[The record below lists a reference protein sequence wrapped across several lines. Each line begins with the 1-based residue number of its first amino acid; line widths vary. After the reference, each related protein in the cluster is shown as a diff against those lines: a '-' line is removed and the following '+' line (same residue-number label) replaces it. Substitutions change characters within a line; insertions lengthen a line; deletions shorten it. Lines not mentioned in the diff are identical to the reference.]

1 MEIQVHTLSKTPN
14 ARTGNDEK
22 KTLYVATK
30 NGSYNVYYKREN
42 N

>member
-1 MEIQVHTLSKTPN
+1 MKIQVHTLSKTPN